1 MLCGFHAGWL
11 YWPHTLTSIWIC
23 WSLWATDRWSKD
35 QTARNLVAVV
45 ITLALMIVGG
55 FPFVTLLGLG
65 AVALYVLILAGARG
79 EHRIRLCL
87 GMVAAL
93 TMSLAICAIPLIVF
107 IDWFRSMDFGYRH
120 ADAGSALRFWTD
132 AKLLLPGAAKATP
145 SVERAMYVGMLPL
158 LLAPVGAF
166 MLLRRQQSVVAWLA
180 LSLVVVGATLVFQLV
195 PVKALS
201 WVPGLSN
208 NPWSRAIILLDI
220 GLAATAAWGFHNL
233 LETFGSGRTVVTA
246 ALLACGY
253 QSVDQITFFRLFN
266 GPVASAYSLPA
277 DTTDLPRTKF
287 YRPLPERHR
296 RQQLPGLRHSRCIR
310 ASRLARSRLCG
321 SAVAPHARTT
331 CRPPVHHSHSDPHRG
346 EQLPFRFARHA
357 RTRRTLR
364 ASGRQ
369 SPAEAR
375 TAQGIERE
383 KREEATT
390 PAAALSSMD
399 PDIQARSAKLHP
411 GNRRSPRNL
420 RPRQSPRGS

>member
-266 GPVASAYSLPA
+266 GPVASAYLLPA
-277 DTTDLPRTKF
+277 DTTDLRVQNSIGPFQSVIVDNSFLVSGTLGAYGLPDWLAHAFAAPQLRPTLAQLADLPS
-287 YRPLPERHR
+287 PLPQR
-296 RQQLPGLRHSRCIR
+296 P
-310 ASRLARSRLCG
+310 ASRGTATISI
-321 SAVAPHARTT
+321 
-331 CRPPVHHSHSDPHRG
+331 RPPCAHSTYAT
-346 EQLPFRFARHA
+346 RFW
-357 RTRRTLR
+357 
-364 ASGRQ
+364 
-369 SPAEAR
+369 
-375 TAQGIERE
+375 
-383 KREEATT
+383 
-390 PAAALSSMD
+390 AAI
-399 PDIQARSAKLHP
+399 PC
-411 GNRRSPRNL
+411 
-420 RPRQSPRGS
+420 